1 MRRLTA
7 LLAAVVTAF
16 VVAQPAKD
24 ADRIAKW
31 EKEVAAIEKR
41 QAEHPPDKGGI
52 VFTGSST
59 IRLWDLAKSFP
70 DWKATNSGFGGSEIR
85 DVTHFADRLAFK
97 HEPRAIVFYAGDNDI
112 NSSRTPDQVLADF
125 RAFAE
130 AARQKVPKARVY
142 FIAVKPSPARWAKFE
157 TQSKAN
163 ALIKEFCAKDDRLVY
178 IDVAPLLLGKDGQP
192 REELYGKDRLHL
204 SPPGY
209 EVLTE
214 SVRKAVK

>member
-16 VVAQPAKD
+16 VVAQPTKD
-24 ADRIAKW
+24 ADRVAKW

-52 VFTGSST
+52 VFTVSST
-59 IRLWDLAKSFP
+59 IRLWDLARSFP

-97 HEPRAIVFYAGDNDI
+97 HEPWAIVFYAGDNDI
-112 NSSRTPDQVLADF
+112 NSGRAPDQVLADF
-125 RAFAE
+125 RGFAE
-130 AARQKVPKARVY
+130 AARRKVPKARVY
-142 FIAVKPSPARWAKFE
+142 FIGVKPSPARWAKFE

-178 IDVAPLLLGKDGQP
+178 IDVAPLLLGRDGTP
-192 REELYGKDRLHL
+192 RVELYGKDRLHL
-204 SPPGY
+204 SPAGY

-214 SVRKAVK
+214 AVRKAVK

>member
-1 MRRLTA
+1 MHRLATLVA
-7 LLAAVVTAF
+7 LAFAVC

-41 QAEHPPDKGGI
+41 QAEHPPSKGGI
-52 VFTGSST
+52 VFAGSST
-59 IRLWDLAKSFP
+59 VRLWDLAKSFP

-85 DVTHFADRLAFK
+85 DVTHFADRLVFK
-97 HEPRAIVFYAGDNDI
+97 HQPRAILFYAGDNDV
-112 NSSRTPDQVLADF
+112 NSGRTPDQVLADF

-130 AARQKVPKARVY
+130 AARRKVPKARVY
-142 FIAVKPSPARWAKFE
+142 FIAIKPSPARWSKFE

-163 ALIKEFCAKDDRLVY
+163 GLVKEFCARDDRLAF
-178 IDVAPLLLGKDGQP
+178 IDVVPPLLGKGGQP

-204 SPPGY
+204 SPAGY

-214 SVRKAVK
+214 AVRKAVK